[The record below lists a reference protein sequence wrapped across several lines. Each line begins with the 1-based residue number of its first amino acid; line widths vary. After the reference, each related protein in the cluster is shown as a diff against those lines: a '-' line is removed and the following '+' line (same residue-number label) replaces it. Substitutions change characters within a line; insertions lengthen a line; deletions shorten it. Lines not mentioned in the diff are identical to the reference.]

1 MNEFENNNGF
11 HNENLENNQINEV
24 SSNEAGNSNAYD
36 GGVAVDVT
44 PVEETAVH
52 EQRESHRY
60 SYKEQGTGGRSE
72 RYNNDID
79 HHRDSYNNSYADAEN
94 TYSNS
99 YNNSYAD
106 TENNNSNSY
115 NSSYNE
121 EENRYN
127 NSYSNNYSNNNG
139 NYYSN
144 IPPEPDKRRRQKK
157 NGKGNENRNG
167 MGKKV
172 AKLVASAA
180 VFGLVAGACFVG
192 VSVAKDKLY
201 PSVADKIE
209 TTSGTT
215 SAKSNTS
222 SSGSSSSQNVA
233 TVVNEV
239 MPSVVSITSTI
250 QSSSYYGFGT
260 QESEGAGSGFIIAK
274 TKDALMIAT
283 NNHVVSDAT
292 SLTVGFVDDT
302 TAKAT
307 VVGTDSS
314 ADLAVISVKLTD
326 IKDST
331 ASKIK
336 VATLGS
342 SDDLKVGEEVVAIG
356 NALGYGQSVTT
367 GVVSAKNREVSLTDG
382 TMNLLQTDAAINPG
396 NSGGVLINMDG
407 QVVGI
412 NNAKLEDTSVE
423 GMGYAIP
430 ITTAKTI
437 LTDLMNASSVSTKDA
452 AFLGVVGRD
461 INESYS
467 SALGIPSGIYVSQ
480 VVSGSPAEKAG
491 ISAGDVITK
500 FEGNNVSTMSGLKEK
515 LAIKKAN
522 TKVKITFKRSDQSG
536 TYKEK
541 TVTVT
546 LGKKSDFKDVT
557 TDSSNDNSNSDSDSN
572 NNSNNGNSNG
582 NSSNGNSNGNSGNS
596 NGNSGNYGYGY
607 GYGNGNSGNSSD
619 GYTNPYE
626 YFFGNN
632 Y

>member
-1 MNEFENNNGF
+1 MNEFENGF
-11 HNENLENNQINEV
+11 HNENLENNRINNQE
-24 SSNEAGNSNAYD
+24 NNSQQ
-36 GGVAVDVT
+36 VAIDVT
-44 PVEETAVH
+44 PIEESVTQ
-52 EQRESHRY
+52 ENTESHRY
-60 SYKEQGTGGRSE
+60 SYREQGTGG
-72 RYNNDID
+72 
-79 HHRDSYNNSYADAEN
+79 
-94 TYSNS
+94 
-99 YNNSYAD
+99 
-106 TENNNSNSY
+106 
-115 NSSYNE
+115 SSYQYDNG
-121 EENRYN
+121 NNCNDTYN
-127 NSYSNNYSNNNG
+127 NSYSSHGWRDESTYNNE
-139 NYYSN
+139 NYYGN
-144 IPPEPDKRRRQKK
+144 IPPEPDKRRRQRK
-157 NGKGNENRNG
+157 NGSKNNKNG
-167 MGKKV
+167 MGKKA

-201 PSVADKIE
+201 PSTADRIE

-215 SAKSNTS
+215 SAKSATS
-222 SSGSSSSQNVA
+222 SSGSSSSSSNVA
-233 TVVNEV
+233 SVVNEV

-250 QSSSYYGFGT
+250 QSSNYYGFGT
-260 QESEGAGSGFIIAK
+260 QESEGAGSGFIVAK
-274 TKDALMIAT
+274 TKDNLMIAT

-314 ADLAVISVKLTD
+314 ADLAVISVKIKD

-437 LTDLMNASSVSTKDA
+437 LTDLMNANSVSTKDA

-515 LAIKKAN
+515 LALKKAN
-522 TKVKITFKRSDQSG
+522 TKVKITFKRANQSG
-536 TYKEK
+536 TYEEK

-546 LGKKSDFKDVT
+546 LGKKSDFSDVT
-557 TDSSNDNSNSDSDSN
+557 TDNSSDSSNDSN
-572 NNSNNGNSNG
+572 NNSNNGNN
-582 NSSNGNSNGNSGNS
+582 NGNSNGNSGNS
-596 NGNSGNYGYGY
+596 NGNSGDY
-607 GYGNGNSGNSSD
+607 GYGNGNFGND
-619 GYTNPYE
+619 NGNGYINPYE

>member
-1 MNEFENNNGF
+1 MNEFENGF
-11 HNENLENNQINEV
+11 HNENLENNRINNQE
-24 SSNEAGNSNAYD
+24 NNSQQ
-36 GGVAVDVT
+36 VAIDVT
-44 PVEETAVH
+44 PIEESVTQ
-52 EQRESHRY
+52 ENTESHRY
-60 SYKEQGTGGRSE
+60 SYREQGTGG
-72 RYNNDID
+72 
-79 HHRDSYNNSYADAEN
+79 
-94 TYSNS
+94 
-99 YNNSYAD
+99 
-106 TENNNSNSY
+106 
-115 NSSYNE
+115 SSYQYDNG
-121 EENRYN
+121 NNCNDTYN
-127 NSYSNNYSNNNG
+127 NSYSSHGWRDESTYNNE
-139 NYYSN
+139 NYYGN
-144 IPPEPDKRRRQKK
+144 IPPEPDKRRRQRK
-157 NGKGNENRNG
+157 NGSKNNKNG
-167 MGKKV
+167 MGKKA

-201 PSVADKIE
+201 PSTADRIE

-215 SAKSNTS
+215 SAKSETSS
-222 SSGSSSSQNVA
+222 SSGSSSSSSNVA
-233 TVVNEV
+233 SVVNEV

-250 QSSSYYGFGT
+250 QSSNYYGFGT
-260 QESEGAGSGFIIAK
+260 QESEGAGSGFIVAK
-274 TKDALMIAT
+274 TKDNLMIAT

-292 SLTVGFVDDT
+292 SLTVGFADDT

-314 ADLAVISVKLTD
+314 ADLAVISVKIKN

-515 LAIKKAN
+515 LALKKAN
-522 TKVKITFKRSDQSG
+522 TKVKITFKRANQSG
-536 TYKEK
+536 TYEEK

-546 LGKKSDFKDVT
+546 LGKKSDFSDVT
-557 TDSSNDNSNSDSDSN
+557 TDNSSDSSNDSD
-572 NNSNNGNSNG
+572 NNSNNGNN
-582 NSSNGNSNGNSGNS
+582 NGNSNGNSGNS
-596 NGNSGNYGYGY
+596 NGNSGDY
-607 GYGNGNSGNSSD
+607 GYGNGNSGND
-619 GYTNPYE
+619 NGNGYINPYE

>member
-1 MNEFENNNGF
+1 MNEFENGF
-11 HNENLENNQINEV
+11 HNENLENNRINNQE
-24 SSNEAGNSNAYD
+24 NNSQQ
-36 GGVAVDVT
+36 VAIDVT
-44 PVEETAVH
+44 PIEESVTQ
-52 EQRESHRY
+52 ENTESHRY
-60 SYKEQGTGGRSE
+60 SYREQGTGGS
-72 RYNNDID
+72 
-79 HHRDSYNNSYADAEN
+79 SYQYDNG
-94 TYSNS
+94 
-99 YNNSYAD
+99 
-106 TENNNSNSY
+106 NNSNDT
-115 NSSYNE
+115 
-121 EENRYN
+121 YN
-127 NSYSNNYSNNNG
+127 NSYSSHGWRDESTYNNE
-139 NYYSN
+139 NYYGN
-144 IPPEPDKRRRQKK
+144 IPPEPDKRRRQRK
-157 NGKGNENRNG
+157 NGSKNNKNG
-167 MGKKV
+167 MGKKA

-201 PSVADKIE
+201 PSTADRIE

-215 SAKSNTS
+215 SAKSETS
-222 SSGSSSSQNVA
+222 SSGSSSSSSNVA
-233 TVVNEV
+233 SVVNEV

-250 QSSSYYGFGT
+250 QSSNYYGFGT
-260 QESEGAGSGFIIAK
+260 HESEGAGSGFIVAK
-274 TKDALMIAT
+274 TKDNLMIAT

-314 ADLAVISVKLTD
+314 ADLAVISVKIKD

-437 LTDLMNASSVSTKDA
+437 LTDLMNANSVSTKDA

-515 LAIKKAN
+515 LALKKAN
-522 TKVKITFKRSDQSG
+522 TKVKITFKRANQSG
-536 TYKEK
+536 TYEEK

-546 LGKKSDFKDVT
+546 LGKKSDFSDVT
-557 TDSSNDNSNSDSDSN
+557 TDNSSDSSNDSN
-572 NNSNNGNSNG
+572 NNSNNGNN
-582 NSSNGNSNGNSGNS
+582 NGNSNGNSGNS
-596 NGNSGNYGYGY
+596 NGNSGDY
-607 GYGNGNSGNSSD
+607 GYGNGNFGND
-619 GYTNPYE
+619 NGNGYINPYE

>member
-1 MNEFENNNGF
+1 MNEFENGF
-11 HNENLENNQINEV
+11 HNENLENNRINNQE
-24 SSNEAGNSNAYD
+24 NNSQQ
-36 GGVAVDVT
+36 VAIDVT
-44 PVEETAVH
+44 PIEESVTH
-52 EQRESHRY
+52 ENTESHRY
-60 SYKEQGTGGRSE
+60 SYREQGTGGS
-72 RYNNDID
+72 
-79 HHRDSYNNSYADAEN
+79 SYQYDNG
-94 TYSNS
+94 
-99 YNNSYAD
+99 
-106 TENNNSNSY
+106 NNSNDT
-115 NSSYNE
+115 
-121 EENRYN
+121 YN
-127 NSYSNNYSNNNG
+127 NSYSSHGWRDESTYNNE
-139 NYYSN
+139 NYYGN
-144 IPPEPDKRRRQKK
+144 IPPEPDKRRRQRK
-157 NGKGNENRNG
+157 NGSKNNKNG
-167 MGKKV
+167 MGKKA

-201 PSVADKIE
+201 PSTADRIE

-215 SAKSNTS
+215 SAKSETS
-222 SSGSSSSQNVA
+222 SSGSSSSSSNVA
-233 TVVNEV
+233 SVVNEV

-250 QSSSYYGFGT
+250 QSSNYYGFGT
-260 QESEGAGSGFIIAK
+260 QESEGAGSGFIVAK
-274 TKDALMIAT
+274 TKDNLMIAT

-314 ADLAVISVKLTD
+314 ADLAVISVKIKD

-437 LTDLMNASSVSTKDA
+437 LTDLMNANSVSTKDA

-515 LAIKKAN
+515 LALKKAN
-522 TKVKITFKRSDQSG
+522 TKVKITFKRANQSG
-536 TYKEK
+536 TYEEK

-546 LGKKSDFKDVT
+546 LGKKSDFSDVT
-557 TDSSNDNSNSDSDSN
+557 TDNSSDSSNDSN
-572 NNSNNGNSNG
+572 NNSNNGNN
-582 NSSNGNSNGNSGNS
+582 NGNSNGNSGNS
-596 NGNSGNYGYGY
+596 NGNSGDY
-607 GYGNGNSGNSSD
+607 GYGNGNFGND
-619 GYTNPYE
+619 NGNGYINPYE

>member
-11 HNENLENNQINEV
+11 HNENVENNPINEV
-24 SSNEAGNSNAYD
+24 NSNEEYSN
-36 GGVAVDVT
+36 GGYNNGELTVDVT
-44 PVEETAVH
+44 PTEETAVH
-52 EQRESHRY
+52 EQAESHRY
-60 SYKEQGTGGRSE
+60 SYKEQGTGGNSG
-72 RYNNDID
+72 RYDYGNDS
-79 HHRDSYNNSYADAEN
+79 HYGNSYSDSYNDNYSN
-94 TYSNS
+94 TY
-99 YNNSYAD
+99 
-106 TENNNSNSY
+106 NNNS
-115 NSSYNE
+115 
-121 EENRYN
+121 
-127 NSYSNNYSNNNG
+127 

-144 IPPEPDKRRRQKK
+144 IPPEPDKRRRKRK
-157 NGKGNENRNG
+157 NDDNNKTESGI
-167 MGKKV
+167 GKKI

-180 VFGLVAGACFVG
+180 VFGLVAGTCFVG
-192 VSVAKDKLY
+192 VSVVKDKFY
-201 PSVADKIE
+201 PSAADKIE

-215 SAKSNTS
+215 SSKKET
-222 SSGSSSSQNVA
+222 SSGSSSNSQNVSS
-233 TVVNEV
+233 VVNEV

-250 QSSSYYGFGT
+250 QSSNYYGFGT

-274 TKDALMIAT
+274 TKDSLMIAT

-314 ADLAVISVKLTD
+314 ADLAVISVKIKD

-396 NSGGVLINMDG
+396 NSGGVLINTDG

-437 LTDLMNASSVSTKDA
+437 LTDLMNAGSVSTKDA

-491 ISAGDVITK
+491 ISAGDVIVK

-522 TKVKITFKRSDQSG
+522 TKVKITFKRANQSG

-546 LGKKSDFKDVT
+546 LGKKSDFKNVT
-557 TDSSNDNSNSDSDSN
+557 TDNSSDSSESDDS
-572 NNSNNGNSNG
+572 SNNGNSNG
-582 NSSNGNSNGNSGNS
+582 NSNNGNNNGNSGNS
-596 NGNSGNYGYGY
+596 NGNSGNGGYGY
-607 GYGNGNSGNSSD
+607 DNGNGGNSSD
-619 GYTNPYE
+619 GYMNPYD

>member
-1 MNEFENNNGF
+1 MNEFENGF
-11 HNENLENNQINEV
+11 HNENLENNRINNQE
-24 SSNEAGNSNAYD
+24 NNSQQ
-36 GGVAVDVT
+36 VAIDVT
-44 PVEETAVH
+44 PIEESVTQ
-52 EQRESHRY
+52 ENTESHRY
-60 SYKEQGTGGRSE
+60 SYREQGTGG
-72 RYNNDID
+72 
-79 HHRDSYNNSYADAEN
+79 
-94 TYSNS
+94 
-99 YNNSYAD
+99 
-106 TENNNSNSY
+106 
-115 NSSYNE
+115 SSYQYDNG
-121 EENRYN
+121 NNCNDTYN
-127 NSYSNNYSNNNG
+127 NSYSSHGWRDESTYNNE
-139 NYYSN
+139 NYYGN
-144 IPPEPDKRRRQKK
+144 IPPEPDKRRRQRK
-157 NGKGNENRNG
+157 NGSKNNKNG
-167 MGKKV
+167 MGKKA

-201 PSVADKIE
+201 PSTADRIE

-215 SAKSNTS
+215 SAKSETS
-222 SSGSSSSQNVA
+222 SSGSSSSSSNVA
-233 TVVNEV
+233 SVVNEV

-250 QSSSYYGFGT
+250 QSSNYYGFGT
-260 QESEGAGSGFIIAK
+260 QESEGAGSGFIVAK
-274 TKDALMIAT
+274 TKDNLMIAT

-314 ADLAVISVKLTD
+314 ADLAVISVKIKD

-437 LTDLMNASSVSTKDA
+437 LTDLMNANSVSTKDA

-515 LAIKKAN
+515 LVLKKAN
-522 TKVKITFKRSDQSG
+522 TKVKITFKRANQSG
-536 TYKEK
+536 TYEEK

-546 LGKKSDFKDVT
+546 LGKKSDFSDVT
-557 TDSSNDNSNSDSDSN
+557 TDNSSDSSNDSN
-572 NNSNNGNSNG
+572 NNSN
-582 NSSNGNSNGNSGNS
+582 NGNSGNS
-596 NGNSGNYGYGY
+596 NGNSGDY
-607 GYGNGNSGNSSD
+607 GYGNGNFGND
-619 GYTNPYE
+619 NGNGYINPYE

>member
-1 MNEFENNNGF
+1 MNEFENGF
-11 HNENLENNQINEV
+11 HNENLENNRINNQE
-24 SSNEAGNSNAYD
+24 NNSQQ
-36 GGVAVDVT
+36 VAIDVT
-44 PVEETAVH
+44 PIEESVTQ
-52 EQRESHRY
+52 ENTESHRY
-60 SYKEQGTGGRSE
+60 SYREQGTGG
-72 RYNNDID
+72 
-79 HHRDSYNNSYADAEN
+79 
-94 TYSNS
+94 
-99 YNNSYAD
+99 
-106 TENNNSNSY
+106 
-115 NSSYNE
+115 SSYQYDNG
-121 EENRYN
+121 NNCNDTYN
-127 NSYSNNYSNNNG
+127 NSYSSHGWRDESTYNNE
-139 NYYSN
+139 NYYGN
-144 IPPEPDKRRRQKK
+144 IPPEPDKRRRQRK
-157 NGKGNENRNG
+157 NGSKNNKNG
-167 MGKKV
+167 MGKKA

-201 PSVADKIE
+201 PSTADRIE

-215 SAKSNTS
+215 SAKSETS
-222 SSGSSSSQNVA
+222 SSGSSSSSSNVA
-233 TVVNEV
+233 SVVNEV

-250 QSSSYYGFGT
+250 QSSNYYGFGT
-260 QESEGAGSGFIIAK
+260 QESEGAGSGFIVAK
-274 TKDALMIAT
+274 TKDNLMIAT

-314 ADLAVISVKLTD
+314 ADLAVISVKIKD

-396 NSGGVLINMDG
+396 NSGGVLIIMDG

-515 LAIKKAN
+515 LALKKAN
-522 TKVKITFKRSDQSG
+522 TKVKITFKRANQSG
-536 TYKEK
+536 TYEEK

-546 LGKKSDFKDVT
+546 LGKKSDFSDVT
-557 TDSSNDNSNSDSDSN
+557 TDNSSDSSNDSN
-572 NNSNNGNSNG
+572 NNSNNGNN
-582 NSSNGNSNGNSGNS
+582 NENSNGNSGNS
-596 NGNSGNYGYGY
+596 NGNSGDY
-607 GYGNGNSGNSSD
+607 GYGNGNFGND
-619 GYTNPYE
+619 NGNGYINPYE

>member
-1 MNEFENNNGF
+1 MNEFENGF
-11 HNENLENNQINEV
+11 HNENLENNRINNQE
-24 SSNEAGNSNAYD
+24 NNSQQ
-36 GGVAVDVT
+36 VAIDLTPIEESVT
-44 PVEETAVH
+44 QENT
-52 EQRESHRY
+52 ESHRY
-60 SYKEQGTGGRSE
+60 SYREQGTGG
-72 RYNNDID
+72 
-79 HHRDSYNNSYADAEN
+79 
-94 TYSNS
+94 
-99 YNNSYAD
+99 
-106 TENNNSNSY
+106 
-115 NSSYNE
+115 SSYQYDNG
-121 EENRYN
+121 NNCNDTYN
-127 NSYSNNYSNNNG
+127 NSYSSHGWRDESTYNNE
-139 NYYSN
+139 NYYGN
-144 IPPEPDKRRRQKK
+144 IPPEPDKRRRQRK
-157 NGKGNENRNG
+157 NGSKNNKNG
-167 MGKKV
+167 MGKKA

-201 PSVADKIE
+201 PSTADRIE

-215 SAKSNTS
+215 SAKSETS
-222 SSGSSSSQNVA
+222 SSGSSSSSSNVA
-233 TVVNEV
+233 SVVNEV

-250 QSSSYYGFGT
+250 QSSNYYGFGT
-260 QESEGAGSGFIIAK
+260 QESEGAGSGFIVAK
-274 TKDALMIAT
+274 TKDNLMIAT

-314 ADLAVISVKLTD
+314 ADLAVISVKIKD

-437 LTDLMNASSVSTKDA
+437 LTDLMNANSVSTKDA

-515 LAIKKAN
+515 LALKKAN
-522 TKVKITFKRSDQSG
+522 TKVKITFKRANQSG
-536 TYKEK
+536 TYEEK

-546 LGKKSDFKDVT
+546 LGKKSDFSDVT
-557 TDSSNDNSNSDSDSN
+557 TDNSSDSSNDSN
-572 NNSNNGNSNG
+572 NNSNNGNN
-582 NSSNGNSNGNSGNS
+582 NGNSNGNSGNS
-596 NGNSGNYGYGY
+596 NGNSGDY
-607 GYGNGNSGNSSD
+607 GYGNGNFGND
-619 GYTNPYE
+619 NGNGYINPYE

>member
-11 HNENLENNQINEV
+11 HNENVENNPINEV
-24 SSNEAGNSNAYD
+24 NSNEEYSN
-36 GGVAVDVT
+36 GGYNNGELTVDVT
-44 PVEETAVH
+44 PTEETAVH
-52 EQRESHRY
+52 EQAESHRY
-60 SYKEQGTGGRSE
+60 SYKEQGTGGNSG
-72 RYNNDID
+72 RYDYGNDS
-79 HHRDSYNNSYADAEN
+79 H
-94 TYSNS
+94 YSNS
-99 YNNSYAD
+99 YSDSYND
-106 TENNNSNSY
+106 NYSNTYNNNS
-115 NSSYNE
+115 
-121 EENRYN
+121 
-127 NSYSNNYSNNNG
+127 

-144 IPPEPDKRRRQKK
+144 IPPEPDKRRRKRKNDDNNK
-157 NGKGNENRNG
+157 NGSGI
-167 MGKKV
+167 GKKI

-180 VFGLVAGACFVG
+180 IFGLVAGTCFVG
-192 VSVAKDKLY
+192 VSVVKDKFY
-201 PSVADKIE
+201 PSTADKIE

-215 SAKSNTS
+215 SSKKET
-222 SSGSSSSQNVA
+222 SSGSGSNSQNVA
-233 TVVNEV
+233 SVVNEV

-250 QSSSYYGFGT
+250 QSSNYYGFGT

-274 TKDALMIAT
+274 TKDSLMIAT

-292 SLTVGFVDDT
+292 TLTVGFVDDT

-314 ADLAVISVKLTD
+314 ADLAVISVKIKD

-437 LTDLMNASSVSTKDA
+437 LTDLMNAGSVSTKDA

-491 ISAGDVITK
+491 ISAGDVIVK

-522 TKVKITFKRSDQSG
+522 TKVKITFKRANQSG
-536 TYKEK
+536 TYEEK

-546 LGKKSDFKDVT
+546 LGKKSDFKNVT
-557 TDSSNDNSNSDSDSN
+557 TDNSSDSSESDDS
-572 NNSNNGNSNG
+572 SNNGNSNG
-582 NSSNGNSNGNSGNS
+582 NSNNGNNNGNSGNS
-596 NGNSGNYGYGY
+596 NGNSGNGGYGY
-607 GYGNGNSGNSSD
+607 DNGNGGNSSD
-619 GYTNPYE
+619 GYMNPYD

>member
-1 MNEFENNNGF
+1 MNEFENGF
-11 HNENLENNQINEV
+11 HNENLENNRINNQE
-24 SSNEAGNSNAYD
+24 NNSQQ
-36 GGVAVDVT
+36 VAIDVT
-44 PVEETAVH
+44 PIEESVTQ
-52 EQRESHRY
+52 ENTESHRY
-60 SYKEQGTGGRSE
+60 SYREQGTGG
-72 RYNNDID
+72 
-79 HHRDSYNNSYADAEN
+79 
-94 TYSNS
+94 
-99 YNNSYAD
+99 
-106 TENNNSNSY
+106 
-115 NSSYNE
+115 SSYQYDNG
-121 EENRYN
+121 NNCNDTYN
-127 NSYSNNYSNNNG
+127 NSYSSHGWRDESTYNNE
-139 NYYSN
+139 NYYGN
-144 IPPEPDKRRRQKK
+144 IPPEPDKRRRQRK
-157 NGKGNENRNG
+157 NGSKNNKNG
-167 MGKKV
+167 MGKKA

-201 PSVADKIE
+201 PSTADRIE

-215 SAKSNTS
+215 SAKSETS
-222 SSGSSSSQNVA
+222 SSGSSSSSSNVA
-233 TVVNEV
+233 SVVNEV

-250 QSSSYYGFGT
+250 QSSNYYGFGT
-260 QESEGAGSGFIIAK
+260 QESEGAGSGFIVAK
-274 TKDALMIAT
+274 TKDNLMIAT

-292 SLTVGFVDDT
+292 SLTVGFADDT

-314 ADLAVISVKLTD
+314 ADLAVISVKIKD

-515 LAIKKAN
+515 LALKKAN
-522 TKVKITFKRSDQSG
+522 TKVKITFKRANQSG
-536 TYKEK
+536 TYEEK

-546 LGKKSDFKDVT
+546 LGKKSDFSDVT
-557 TDSSNDNSNSDSDSN
+557 TDNSSDSSNDSN
-572 NNSNNGNSNG
+572 NNSNNGNN
-582 NSSNGNSNGNSGNS
+582 NGNSNGNSGNS
-596 NGNSGNYGYGY
+596 NGNSGDY
-607 GYGNGNSGNSSD
+607 GYGNGNFGNDNSN
-619 GYTNPYE
+619 GYINPYE

>member
-1 MNEFENNNGF
+1 MNEFENGF
-11 HNENLENNQINEV
+11 HNENLENNRINNQE
-24 SSNEAGNSNAYD
+24 NNSQQ
-36 GGVAVDVT
+36 VAIDVT
-44 PVEETAVH
+44 PIEESVTQ
-52 EQRESHRY
+52 ENTESHRY
-60 SYKEQGTGGRSE
+60 SYREQGTGG
-72 RYNNDID
+72 
-79 HHRDSYNNSYADAEN
+79 
-94 TYSNS
+94 
-99 YNNSYAD
+99 
-106 TENNNSNSY
+106 
-115 NSSYNE
+115 SSYQYDNG
-121 EENRYN
+121 NNCNDTYN
-127 NSYSNNYSNNNG
+127 NSYSSHGWRDESTYNNE
-139 NYYSN
+139 NYYGN
-144 IPPEPDKRRRQKK
+144 IPPEPDKRRRQRK
-157 NGKGNENRNG
+157 NGSKNNKNG
-167 MGKKV
+167 MGKKA

-201 PSVADKIE
+201 PSTADRIE

-215 SAKSNTS
+215 SAKSETS
-222 SSGSSSSQNVA
+222 SSGSSSSSSNVA
-233 TVVNEV
+233 SVVNEV

-250 QSSSYYGFGT
+250 QSSNYYGFGT
-260 QESEGAGSGFIIAK
+260 QESEGAGSGFIVAK
-274 TKDALMIAT
+274 TKDNLMIAT

-314 ADLAVISVKLTD
+314 ADLAVISVKIKD

-437 LTDLMNASSVSTKDA
+437 LTDLMNANSVSTKDA

-515 LAIKKAN
+515 LALKKAN
-522 TKVKITFKRSDQSG
+522 IKVKITFKRANQSG
-536 TYKEK
+536 TYEEK

-546 LGKKSDFKDVT
+546 LGKKSDFSDVT
-557 TDSSNDNSNSDSDSN
+557 TDNSSDSSNDSN
-572 NNSNNGNSNG
+572 NNSNNGNN
-582 NSSNGNSNGNSGNS
+582 NGNSNGNSGNS
-596 NGNSGNYGYGY
+596 NGNSGDY
-607 GYGNGNSGNSSD
+607 GYGNGNFGND
-619 GYTNPYE
+619 NGNGYINPYE

>member
-1 MNEFENNNGF
+1 MNEFENGF
-11 HNENLENNQINEV
+11 HNENLENNRINNQE
-24 SSNEAGNSNAYD
+24 NNSQQ
-36 GGVAVDVT
+36 VAIDVT
-44 PVEETAVH
+44 PIEESVTQ
-52 EQRESHRY
+52 ENTESHRY
-60 SYKEQGTGGRSE
+60 SYREQGTGG
-72 RYNNDID
+72 
-79 HHRDSYNNSYADAEN
+79 
-94 TYSNS
+94 
-99 YNNSYAD
+99 
-106 TENNNSNSY
+106 
-115 NSSYNE
+115 SSYQYDNG
-121 EENRYN
+121 NNCNDTYN
-127 NSYSNNYSNNNG
+127 NSYSSQGWRDESTYNNE
-139 NYYSN
+139 NYYGN
-144 IPPEPDKRRRQKK
+144 IPPEPDKRRRQRK
-157 NGKGNENRNG
+157 NGSKNNKNG
-167 MGKKV
+167 MGKKA

-201 PSVADKIE
+201 PSTADRIE

-215 SAKSNTS
+215 SAKSETS
-222 SSGSSSSQNVA
+222 SSGSSSSSSNVA
-233 TVVNEV
+233 SVVNEV

-250 QSSSYYGFGT
+250 QSSNYYGFGT
-260 QESEGAGSGFIIAK
+260 QESEGAGSGFIVAK
-274 TKDALMIAT
+274 TKDNLMIAT

-292 SLTVGFVDDT
+292 SLTVGFADDT

-314 ADLAVISVKLTD
+314 ADLAVISVKLSD

-515 LAIKKAN
+515 LALKKAN
-522 TKVKITFKRSDQSG
+522 TKVKITFKRANQSG
-536 TYKEK
+536 TYEEK

-546 LGKKSDFKDVT
+546 LGKKSDFSDVT
-557 TDSSNDNSNSDSDSN
+557 TDNSSDSSNDSN
-572 NNSNNGNSNG
+572 NNSNNGNN
-582 NSSNGNSNGNSGNS
+582 NGNSNGNSGNS
-596 NGNSGNYGYGY
+596 NGNSGDY
-607 GYGNGNSGNSSD
+607 GYGNGNSGND
-619 GYTNPYE
+619 NGNGYINPYE

>member
-1 MNEFENNNGF
+1 MNEFENGF
-11 HNENLENNQINEV
+11 HNENLENNRINNQE
-24 SSNEAGNSNAYD
+24 NNSQQ
-36 GGVAVDVT
+36 VAIDVT
-44 PVEETAVH
+44 PIEESVTQ
-52 EQRESHRY
+52 ENTESHRY
-60 SYKEQGTGGRSE
+60 SYREQGTGG
-72 RYNNDID
+72 
-79 HHRDSYNNSYADAEN
+79 
-94 TYSNS
+94 
-99 YNNSYAD
+99 
-106 TENNNSNSY
+106 
-115 NSSYNE
+115 SSYQYDNG
-121 EENRYN
+121 NNCNDTYN
-127 NSYSNNYSNNNG
+127 NSYSSHGWRDESTYNNE
-139 NYYSN
+139 NYYGN
-144 IPPEPDKRRRQKK
+144 IPPEPDKRRRQRK
-157 NGKGNENRNG
+157 NGSKNNKNG
-167 MGKKV
+167 MGKKA

-201 PSVADKIE
+201 PSTADRIE

-215 SAKSNTS
+215 SAKSETS
-222 SSGSSSSQNVA
+222 SSGSSSSSSNVA
-233 TVVNEV
+233 SVVNEV

-250 QSSSYYGFGT
+250 QSSNYYGFGT
-260 QESEGAGSGFIIAK
+260 QESEGAGSGFIVAK
-274 TKDALMIAT
+274 TKDNLMIAT

-292 SLTVGFVDDT
+292 SLTVGFADDT

-314 ADLAVISVKLTD
+314 ADLAVISVKIKD

-515 LAIKKAN
+515 LALKKAN
-522 TKVKITFKRSDQSG
+522 TKVKITFKRANQSG
-536 TYKEK
+536 TYEEK

-546 LGKKSDFKDVT
+546 LGKKSDFSDVT
-557 TDSSNDNSNSDSDSN
+557 TDNSSDSSNDSN
-572 NNSNNGNSNG
+572 NNSNNGNN
-582 NSSNGNSNGNSGNS
+582 NGNSNDNSGNS
-596 NGNSGNYGYGY
+596 NGNSGDY
-607 GYGNGNSGNSSD
+607 GYGNGNFGND
-619 GYTNPYE
+619 NGNGYINPYE

>member
-1 MNEFENNNGF
+1 MNEFENGF
-11 HNENLENNQINEV
+11 HNENLENNRINNQE
-24 SSNEAGNSNAYD
+24 NNSQQ
-36 GGVAVDVT
+36 VAIDVT
-44 PVEETAVH
+44 PIEESVTQ
-52 EQRESHRY
+52 ENTESHRY
-60 SYKEQGTGGRSE
+60 SYREQGTGGS
-72 RYNNDID
+72 
-79 HHRDSYNNSYADAEN
+79 SYQYDNG
-94 TYSNS
+94 
-99 YNNSYAD
+99 
-106 TENNNSNSY
+106 NNSNDT
-115 NSSYNE
+115 
-121 EENRYN
+121 YN
-127 NSYSNNYSNNNG
+127 NSYSSHGWRDESTYNNE
-139 NYYSN
+139 NYYGN
-144 IPPEPDKRRRQKK
+144 IPPEPDKRRRQRK
-157 NGKGNENRNG
+157 NGSKNNKNG
-167 MGKKV
+167 MGKKA

-201 PSVADKIE
+201 PSTADRIE

-215 SAKSNTS
+215 SAKSETS
-222 SSGSSSSQNVA
+222 SSGSSSSSSNVA
-233 TVVNEV
+233 SVVNEV

-250 QSSSYYGFGT
+250 QSSNYYGFGT
-260 QESEGAGSGFIIAK
+260 QESEGAGSGFIVAK
-274 TKDALMIAT
+274 TKDNLMIAT

-314 ADLAVISVKLTD
+314 ADLAVISVKIKD

-437 LTDLMNASSVSTKDA
+437 LTDLMNASSVSTRDA

-515 LAIKKAN
+515 LALKKAN
-522 TKVKITFKRSDQSG
+522 TKVKITFKRANQSG
-536 TYKEK
+536 TYEEK

-546 LGKKSDFKDVT
+546 LGKKSDFSDVT
-557 TDSSNDNSNSDSDSN
+557 TDNSSDSSNDSN
-572 NNSNNGNSNG
+572 NNSNNGNN
-582 NSSNGNSNGNSGNS
+582 NGNSNGNSGNS
-596 NGNSGNYGYGY
+596 NGNSGDY
-607 GYGNGNSGNSSD
+607 GYGNGNFGND
-619 GYTNPYE
+619 NGNGYINPYE

>member
-1 MNEFENNNGF
+1 MNEFENGF
-11 HNENLENNQINEV
+11 HNENLENNRINNQE
-24 SSNEAGNSNAYD
+24 NNSQQ
-36 GGVAVDVT
+36 VAIDVT
-44 PVEETAVH
+44 PIEESVTQ
-52 EQRESHRY
+52 ENTESHRY
-60 SYKEQGTGGRSE
+60 SYREQGTGG
-72 RYNNDID
+72 
-79 HHRDSYNNSYADAEN
+79 
-94 TYSNS
+94 
-99 YNNSYAD
+99 
-106 TENNNSNSY
+106 
-115 NSSYNE
+115 SSYQYDNG
-121 EENRYN
+121 NNCNDTYN
-127 NSYSNNYSNNNG
+127 NSYSSHGWRDESTYNNE
-139 NYYSN
+139 NYYGN
-144 IPPEPDKRRRQKK
+144 IPPEPDKRRRQRK
-157 NGKGNENRNG
+157 NGSKNNKNG
-167 MGKKV
+167 MGKKA

-201 PSVADKIE
+201 PSTADRIE

-215 SAKSNTS
+215 SAKSETS
-222 SSGSSSSQNVA
+222 SSGSSSSSSNVA
-233 TVVNEV
+233 SVVNEV

-250 QSSSYYGFGT
+250 QSSNYYGFGT
-260 QESEGAGSGFIIAK
+260 QESEGAGSGFIVAK
-274 TKDALMIAT
+274 TKDNLMIAT

-292 SLTVGFVDDT
+292 SLTVGFADDT

-314 ADLAVISVKLTD
+314 ADLAVISVKIKD

-437 LTDLMNASSVSTKDA
+437 LTDLMNASSVSKKDA

-515 LAIKKAN
+515 LALKKAN
-522 TKVKITFKRSDQSG
+522 TKVKITFKRANQSG
-536 TYKEK
+536 TYEEK

-546 LGKKSDFKDVT
+546 LGKKSDFSDVT
-557 TDSSNDNSNSDSDSN
+557 TDNSSDSSNDSN
-572 NNSNNGNSNG
+572 NNSNNGNN
-582 NSSNGNSNGNSGNS
+582 NGNSNGNSGNS
-596 NGNSGNYGYGY
+596 NGNSGDY
-607 GYGNGNSGNSSD
+607 GYGNGNFGND
-619 GYTNPYE
+619 NGNGYINPYE

>member
-11 HNENLENNQINEV
+11 HNENVENNPINEV
-24 SSNEAGNSNAYD
+24 NSNEEYSN
-36 GGVAVDVT
+36 GGYNNGELTVDVT
-44 PVEETAVH
+44 PTEETAVH
-52 EQRESHRY
+52 EQAESHRY
-60 SYKEQGTGGRSE
+60 SYKEQGTGGNSG
-72 RYNNDID
+72 RYDYGNDS
-79 HHRDSYNNSYADAEN
+79 H
-94 TYSNS
+94 YSNS
-99 YNNSYAD
+99 YSDSYND
-106 TENNNSNSY
+106 NYSNTYNNNS
-115 NSSYNE
+115 
-121 EENRYN
+121 
-127 NSYSNNYSNNNG
+127 

-144 IPPEPDKRRRQKK
+144 IPPEPDKRRRKRKNDDNNK
-157 NGKGNENRNG
+157 NGSGI
-167 MGKKV
+167 GKKI

-180 VFGLVAGACFVG
+180 IFGLVAGTCFVG
-192 VSVAKDKLY
+192 VSVVKDKFY
-201 PSVADKIE
+201 PSTADKIE

-215 SAKSNTS
+215 SSKKET
-222 SSGSSSSQNVA
+222 SSGSGSNSQNVA
-233 TVVNEV
+233 SVVNEV

-250 QSSSYYGFGT
+250 QSSNYYGFGT

-274 TKDALMIAT
+274 TKDSLMIAT

-292 SLTVGFVDDT
+292 TLTVGFVDDT

-314 ADLAVISVKLTD
+314 ADLAVISVKIKD

-437 LTDLMNASSVSTKDA
+437 LTDLMNAGSVSTKDA

-491 ISAGDVITK
+491 ISAGDVIVK

-522 TKVKITFKRSDQSG
+522 TKVKITFKRANQSG
-536 TYKEK
+536 TYEEK

-546 LGKKSDFKDVT
+546 LGKKSDFKNVT
-557 TDSSNDNSNSDSDSN
+557 TDNSSDSSESDDS
-572 NNSNNGNSNG
+572 SNNGNSNG
-582 NSSNGNSNGNSGNS
+582 NSNNGNNNGNSGNS
-596 NGNSGNYGYGY
+596 NGNSGNGGYGY
-607 GYGNGNSGNSSD
+607 DNGNGRNSSD
-619 GYTNPYE
+619 GYMNPYD

>member
-1 MNEFENNNGF
+1 MNEFENGF
-11 HNENLENNQINEV
+11 HNENLENNRINNQE
-24 SSNEAGNSNAYD
+24 NNSQQ
-36 GGVAVDVT
+36 VAIDVT
-44 PVEETAVH
+44 PIEESVTQ
-52 EQRESHRY
+52 ENTESHRY
-60 SYKEQGTGGRSE
+60 SYREQGTGG
-72 RYNNDID
+72 
-79 HHRDSYNNSYADAEN
+79 
-94 TYSNS
+94 
-99 YNNSYAD
+99 
-106 TENNNSNSY
+106 
-115 NSSYNE
+115 SSYQYDNG
-121 EENRYN
+121 NNCNDTYN
-127 NSYSNNYSNNNG
+127 NSYSSHGWRDESTYNNE
-139 NYYSN
+139 NYYGN
-144 IPPEPDKRRRQKK
+144 IPPEPDKRRRQRK
-157 NGKGNENRNG
+157 NGSKNNKNG
-167 MGKKV
+167 MGKKA

-201 PSVADKIE
+201 PSTADRIE

-215 SAKSNTS
+215 SAKSETS
-222 SSGSSSSQNVA
+222 SSGSSSSSSNVA
-233 TVVNEV
+233 SVVNEV

-250 QSSSYYGFGT
+250 QSSNYYGFGT
-260 QESEGAGSGFIIAK
+260 QESEGAGSGFIVAK
-274 TKDALMIAT
+274 TKDNLMIAT

-314 ADLAVISVKLTD
+314 ADLAVISVKIKD

-396 NSGGVLINMDG
+396 NSGGVLIDMDG
-407 QVVGI
+407 QGVGI

-437 LTDLMNASSVSTKDA
+437 LTDLMNANSVSTKDA

-515 LAIKKAN
+515 LALKKAN
-522 TKVKITFKRSDQSG
+522 TKVKITFKRANQSG
-536 TYKEK
+536 TYEEK

-546 LGKKSDFKDVT
+546 LGKKSDFSDVT
-557 TDSSNDNSNSDSDSN
+557 TDNSSDSSNDSN
-572 NNSNNGNSNG
+572 NNSNNGNN
-582 NSSNGNSNGNSGNS
+582 NGNSNGNSGNS
-596 NGNSGNYGYGY
+596 NGNSGDY
-607 GYGNGNSGNSSD
+607 GYGNGNFGND
-619 GYTNPYE
+619 NGNGYINPYE

>member
-1 MNEFENNNGF
+1 MNEFENGF
-11 HNENLENNQINEV
+11 HNENLENNRINNQE
-24 SSNEAGNSNAYD
+24 NNSQQ
-36 GGVAVDVT
+36 VAIDVT
-44 PVEETAVH
+44 PIEESVTQ
-52 EQRESHRY
+52 ENTESHRY
-60 SYKEQGTGGRSE
+60 SYREQGTGGS
-72 RYNNDID
+72 
-79 HHRDSYNNSYADAEN
+79 SYQYDNG
-94 TYSNS
+94 
-99 YNNSYAD
+99 
-106 TENNNSNSY
+106 NNSNDT
-115 NSSYNE
+115 
-121 EENRYN
+121 YN
-127 NSYSNNYSNNNG
+127 NSYSSHGWRDESTYNNE
-139 NYYSN
+139 NYYGN
-144 IPPEPDKRRRQKK
+144 IPPEPDKRRRQRK
-157 NGKGNENRNG
+157 NGSKNNKNG
-167 MGKKV
+167 RGKKA

-201 PSVADKIE
+201 PSTADRIE

-215 SAKSNTS
+215 SAKSETS
-222 SSGSSSSQNVA
+222 SSGSSSSNSNVA
-233 TVVNEV
+233 SVVNEV

-250 QSSSYYGFGT
+250 QSSNYYGFGT
-260 QESEGAGSGFIIAK
+260 QESEGAGSGFIVAK
-274 TKDALMIAT
+274 TKDSLMIAT

-314 ADLAVISVKLTD
+314 ADLAVISVKIKD

-515 LAIKKAN
+515 LALKKAN
-522 TKVKITFKRSDQSG
+522 TKVKITFKRANQSG
-536 TYKEK
+536 TYEEK

-546 LGKKSDFKDVT
+546 LGKKSDFSDVT
-557 TDSSNDNSNSDSDSN
+557 TDNSSDSSNDSN
-572 NNSNNGNSNG
+572 NNSNNGNN
-582 NSSNGNSNGNSGNS
+582 NGNSNGNSGNS
-596 NGNSGNYGYGY
+596 NGNSGDY
-607 GYGNGNSGNSSD
+607 GYGNGNFGND
-619 GYTNPYE
+619 NGNGYINPYE

>member
-1 MNEFENNNGF
+1 MSEFENNGF
-11 HNENLENNQINEV
+11 HNENLENSQINNNV
-24 SSNEAGNSNAYD
+24 AGNRENYEQSDIAI
-36 GGVAVDVT
+36 DVT
-44 PVEETAVH
+44 PIEETTSR
-52 EQRESHRY
+52 EQSESHRY
-60 SYKEQGTGGRSE
+60 SYKEQGLGGR
-72 RYNNDID
+72 YDQ
-79 HHRDSYNNSYADAEN
+79 
-94 TYSNS
+94 
-99 YNNSYAD
+99 AD
-106 TENNNSNSY
+106 TGY
-115 NSSYNE
+115 NHTYG
-121 EENRYN
+121 
-127 NSYSNNYSNNNG
+127 SNNYGDN

-144 IPPEPDKRRRQKK
+144 IPPEPDKRRRQRK
-157 NGKGNENRNG
+157 NGNNKNGNG
-167 MGKKV
+167 IGKKI

-192 VSVAKDKLY
+192 VSVVKDKFY
-201 PSVADKIE
+201 PSTADKIE

-215 SAKSNTS
+215 SSKKET
-222 SSGSSSSQNVA
+222 SSGSSSNSQNVA
-233 TVVNEV
+233 SVVNEV

-250 QSSSYYGFGT
+250 QSSNYYGFGT

-274 TKDALMIAT
+274 TKDSLMIAT

-314 ADLAVISVKLTD
+314 ADLAVISVKIKD

-437 LTDLMNASSVSTKDA
+437 LTDLMNAGSVSTKDA

-480 VVSGSPAEKAG
+480 VVSGSPAQKAG
-491 ISAGDVITK
+491 ISAGDVIVK

-522 TKVKITFKRSDQSG
+522 TKVKITFKRANQSG
-536 TYKEK
+536 TYEEK

-546 LGKKSDFKDVT
+546 LGKKSDFKNVT
-557 TDSSNDNSNSDSDSN
+557 TDSSSDSSESDNSSDN
-572 NNSNNGNSNG
+572 GNFNGNSNG
-582 NSSNGNSNGNSGNS
+582 NSNNGNSNGNSGNS
-596 NGNSGNYGYGY
+596 NGNSGNGGYGY
-607 GYGNGNSGNSSD
+607 DNGNSGNSSD
-619 GYTNPYE
+619 GYMNPYD

>member
-1 MNEFENNNGF
+1 MNEFENGF
-11 HNENLENNQINEV
+11 HNENLENNRINNQE
-24 SSNEAGNSNAYD
+24 NNSQQ
-36 GGVAVDVT
+36 VAIDVT
-44 PVEETAVH
+44 PIEESVTQ
-52 EQRESHRY
+52 ENTESHRY
-60 SYKEQGTGGRSE
+60 SYREQGTGG
-72 RYNNDID
+72 
-79 HHRDSYNNSYADAEN
+79 
-94 TYSNS
+94 
-99 YNNSYAD
+99 
-106 TENNNSNSY
+106 
-115 NSSYNE
+115 SSYQYDNG
-121 EENRYN
+121 NNCNDTYN
-127 NSYSNNYSNNNG
+127 NSYSSHGWRDESTYNNE
-139 NYYSN
+139 NYYGN
-144 IPPEPDKRRRQKK
+144 IPPEPDKRRRQRK
-157 NGKGNENRNG
+157 NGSKNNKNG
-167 MGKKV
+167 MGKKA

-201 PSVADKIE
+201 PSTADRIE

-215 SAKSNTS
+215 SAKSETS
-222 SSGSSSSQNVA
+222 SSGSSSSSSNVA
-233 TVVNEV
+233 SVVNEV

-250 QSSSYYGFGT
+250 QSSNYYGFGT
-260 QESEGAGSGFIIAK
+260 QESEGAGSGFIVAK
-274 TKDALMIAT
+274 TKDNLMIAT

-292 SLTVGFVDDT
+292 SLTVGFADDT

-314 ADLAVISVKLTD
+314 ADLAVISVKIKD

-437 LTDLMNASSVSTKDA
+437 LTDLMNANSVSTKDA

-515 LAIKKAN
+515 LALKKAN
-522 TKVKITFKRSDQSG
+522 TKVKITFKRANQSG
-536 TYKEK
+536 TYEEK

-546 LGKKSDFKDVT
+546 LGKKSDFSDVT
-557 TDSSNDNSNSDSDSN
+557 TDNSSDSSNDSN
-572 NNSNNGNSNG
+572 NNSNNGNN
-582 NSSNGNSNGNSGNS
+582 NGNSNGNSGNS
-596 NGNSGNYGYGY
+596 NGNSGDS
-607 GYGNGNSGNSSD
+607 GYGNGNFGND
-619 GYTNPYE
+619 NGNGYINPYE

>member
-1 MNEFENNNGF
+1 MNEFENGF
-11 HNENLENNQINEV
+11 HNENLENNRINNQE
-24 SSNEAGNSNAYD
+24 NNSQQ
-36 GGVAVDVT
+36 VAIDVT
-44 PVEETAVH
+44 PIEESVTQ
-52 EQRESHRY
+52 ENTESHRY
-60 SYKEQGTGGRSE
+60 SYREQGTGGS
-72 RYNNDID
+72 
-79 HHRDSYNNSYADAEN
+79 SYQYDNG
-94 TYSNS
+94 
-99 YNNSYAD
+99 
-106 TENNNSNSY
+106 NNSNDT
-115 NSSYNE
+115 
-121 EENRYN
+121 YN
-127 NSYSNNYSNNNG
+127 NSYSSQGWRDESTYNNE
-139 NYYSN
+139 NYYGN
-144 IPPEPDKRRRQKK
+144 IPPEPDKRRRQRK
-157 NGKGNENRNG
+157 NGSKNNKNG
-167 MGKKV
+167 MGKKA

-201 PSVADKIE
+201 PSTADRIE

-215 SAKSNTS
+215 SAKSETS
-222 SSGSSSSQNVA
+222 SSGSSSSNSNVA
-233 TVVNEV
+233 SVVNEV

-250 QSSSYYGFGT
+250 QSSNYYGFGT
-260 QESEGAGSGFIIAK
+260 QESEGAGSGFIVAK
-274 TKDALMIAT
+274 TKDNLMIAT

-292 SLTVGFVDDT
+292 SLTVGFADDT

-314 ADLAVISVKLTD
+314 ADLAVISVKLSD

-367 GVVSAKNREVSLTDG
+367 GVVSAKNREISLTDG

-515 LAIKKAN
+515 LALKKAN
-522 TKVKITFKRSDQSG
+522 TKVKITFKRANQRG

-546 LGKKSDFKDVT
+546 LGKKSDFSDVT
-557 TDSSNDNSNSDSDSN
+557 TDNSSDSSNDSN
-572 NNSNNGNSNG
+572 NNSNNGNN
-582 NSSNGNSNGNSGNS
+582 NGNSNGNSGNS
-596 NGNSGNYGYGY
+596 NGNSGDY
-607 GYGNGNSGNSSD
+607 GYGNGNSGND
-619 GYTNPYE
+619 NGNGYINPYE

>member
-11 HNENLENNQINEV
+11 HNENVENNPINEV
-24 SSNEAGNSNAYD
+24 NSNEEYSN
-36 GGVAVDVT
+36 GGYNNGGLTVDVT
-44 PVEETAVH
+44 PTEETAVH
-52 EQRESHRY
+52 EQAESHRY
-60 SYKEQGTGGRSE
+60 SYKEQGTGGNSG
-72 RYNNDID
+72 RYDYGNDS
-79 HHRDSYNNSYADAEN
+79 HYGNSYSDSYNDNYSN
-94 TYSNS
+94 TY
-99 YNNSYAD
+99 
-106 TENNNSNSY
+106 NNNS
-115 NSSYNE
+115 
-121 EENRYN
+121 
-127 NSYSNNYSNNNG
+127 

-144 IPPEPDKRRRQKK
+144 IPPEPDKRRRKRRNDDNNK
-157 NGKGNENRNG
+157 NGSGI
-167 MGKKV
+167 GKKI

-180 VFGLVAGACFVG
+180 IFGLVAGTCFVG
-192 VSVAKDKLY
+192 VSVVKDKFY
-201 PSVADKIE
+201 PSTADKIE

-215 SAKSNTS
+215 SSKKET
-222 SSGSSSSQNVA
+222 SSGSSSNSQNVA
-233 TVVNEV
+233 SVVNEV

-250 QSSSYYGFGT
+250 QSSNYYGFGT

-274 TKDALMIAT
+274 TKDSLMIAT

-314 ADLAVISVKLTD
+314 ADLAVISVKIKD

-437 LTDLMNASSVSTKDA
+437 LTDLMNAGSVSTKDA

-491 ISAGDVITK
+491 ISAGDVIVK

-522 TKVKITFKRSDQSG
+522 TKVKITFKRANQSG
-536 TYKEK
+536 TYEEK
-541 TVTVT
+541 TVKVT
-546 LGKKSDFKDVT
+546 LGKKSDFKNVT
-557 TDSSNDNSNSDSDSN
+557 TDNSSDSSESDDS
-572 NNSNNGNSNG
+572 SNNGNSNG
-582 NSSNGNSNGNSGNS
+582 NSNNGNNNGNSGNS
-596 NGNSGNYGYGY
+596 NGNSGNGGYGY
-607 GYGNGNSGNSSD
+607 DNGNSGNSSD
-619 GYTNPYE
+619 GYMNPYD

>member
-11 HNENLENNQINEV
+11 HNENVENNPINEV
-24 SSNEAGNSNAYD
+24 NSNKEYSNGEYNN
-36 GGVAVDVT
+36 GGLTVDVT
-44 PVEETAVH
+44 PTEETAVH
-52 EQRESHRY
+52 EQAESHRY
-60 SYKEQGTGGRSE
+60 SYKEQGTGGNSG
-72 RYNNDID
+72 RYDYGNDS
-79 HHRDSYNNSYADAEN
+79 H
-94 TYSNS
+94 YSNS
-99 YNNSYAD
+99 YSDSYND
-106 TENNNSNSY
+106 NYSNTYNNNS
-115 NSSYNE
+115 
-121 EENRYN
+121 
-127 NSYSNNYSNNNG
+127 

-144 IPPEPDKRRRQKK
+144 IPPEPDKRRRKRKNDDNNK
-157 NGKGNENRNG
+157 NGSGI
-167 MGKKV
+167 GKKI

-180 VFGLVAGACFVG
+180 IFGLVAGACFVG
-192 VSVAKDKLY
+192 VSVVKDKFY
-201 PSVADKIE
+201 PSTADKIE

-215 SAKSNTS
+215 SSKKET
-222 SSGSSSSQNVA
+222 SSGSSSNSQNVA
-233 TVVNEV
+233 SVVNEV

-250 QSSSYYGFGT
+250 QSSNYYGFGT

-274 TKDALMIAT
+274 TKDSLMIAT

-292 SLTVGFVDDT
+292 TLTVGFVDDT

-314 ADLAVISVKLTD
+314 ADLAVISVKIKD

-437 LTDLMNASSVSTKDA
+437 LTDLMNAGSVSTKDA

-491 ISAGDVITK
+491 ISAGDVIVK

-522 TKVKITFKRSDQSG
+522 TKVKITFKRANQSG
-536 TYKEK
+536 TYEEK

-546 LGKKSDFKDVT
+546 LGKKSDFKNVT
-557 TDSSNDNSNSDSDSN
+557 TDNSSDSSESDDS
-572 NNSNNGNSNG
+572 SNNGNSNG
-582 NSSNGNSNGNSGNS
+582 NSNNGNNNGNSGNS
-596 NGNSGNYGYGY
+596 NGNSGNGGYGY
-607 GYGNGNSGNSSD
+607 DNGNGGNSSD
-619 GYTNPYE
+619 GYMNPYD

>member
-1 MNEFENNNGF
+1 MNEFENGF
-11 HNENLENNQINEV
+11 HNENLENNRINNQE
-24 SSNEAGNSNAYD
+24 NNSQQ
-36 GGVAVDVT
+36 VAIDVT
-44 PVEETAVH
+44 PIEESVTQ
-52 EQRESHRY
+52 ENTESHRY
-60 SYKEQGTGGRSE
+60 SYREQGTGSS
-72 RYNNDID
+72 
-79 HHRDSYNNSYADAEN
+79 SYQYDNG
-94 TYSNS
+94 
-99 YNNSYAD
+99 
-106 TENNNSNSY
+106 NNSNDT
-115 NSSYNE
+115 
-121 EENRYN
+121 YN
-127 NSYSNNYSNNNG
+127 NSYSSQGWRDESTYNNE
-139 NYYSN
+139 NYYGN
-144 IPPEPDKRRRQKK
+144 IPPEPDKRRRQRK
-157 NGKGNENRNG
+157 NGSKNNKNG
-167 MGKKV
+167 MGKKA

-201 PSVADKIE
+201 PSTADRIE

-215 SAKSNTS
+215 SAKSETSS
-222 SSGSSSSQNVA
+222 SSGSSSSSSNVA
-233 TVVNEV
+233 SVVNEV

-250 QSSSYYGFGT
+250 QSSNYYGFGT

-274 TKDALMIAT
+274 TKDSLMIAT

-314 ADLAVISVKLTD
+314 ADLAVISVKLSD

-367 GVVSAKNREVSLTDG
+367 GVVSAKNREISLTDG

-430 ITTAKTI
+430 ISTAKTI
-437 LTDLMNASSVSTKDA
+437 LTDLMNASSVTTKDA

-515 LAIKKAN
+515 LALKKAN
-522 TKVKITFKRSDQSG
+522 TKVKITFKRANQSG

-546 LGKKSDFKDVT
+546 LGKKSDFSDVT
-557 TDSSNDNSNSDSDSN
+557 TDNSSDSSNDSN
-572 NNSNNGNSNG
+572 NNSNNGNNNG
-582 NSSNGNSNGNSGNS
+582 NSNNGNSNGNSGNS
-596 NGNSGNYGYGY
+596 NGNSGDY
-607 GYGNGNSGNSSD
+607 GYGNGNSGNDNSN
-619 GYTNPYE
+619 GYINPYE

>member
-11 HNENLENNQINEV
+11 HNENVENNPINEV
-24 SSNEAGNSNAYD
+24 NSNKEYSNGEYNN
-36 GGVAVDVT
+36 GGLTVDVT
-44 PVEETAVH
+44 PTEETAVH
-52 EQRESHRY
+52 EQAESHRY
-60 SYKEQGTGGRSE
+60 SYKEQGTGGNSG
-72 RYNNDID
+72 RYDYGNDS
-79 HHRDSYNNSYADAEN
+79 H
-94 TYSNS
+94 YSNS
-99 YNNSYAD
+99 YSDSYND
-106 TENNNSNSY
+106 NYSNTYNNNS
-115 NSSYNE
+115 
-121 EENRYN
+121 
-127 NSYSNNYSNNNG
+127 

-144 IPPEPDKRRRQKK
+144 IPPEPDKRRRKRKNDDNNK
-157 NGKGNENRNG
+157 NGSGI
-167 MGKKV
+167 GKKI

-180 VFGLVAGACFVG
+180 IFGLVAGTCFVG
-192 VSVAKDKLY
+192 VSVARDKFY
-201 PSVADKIE
+201 PSTADKIE

-215 SAKSNTS
+215 SSKKET
-222 SSGSSSSQNVA
+222 SSGSSSNSQNVA
-233 TVVNEV
+233 SVVNEV

-250 QSSSYYGFGT
+250 QSSNYYGFGT

-274 TKDALMIAT
+274 TKDSLMIAT

-292 SLTVGFVDDT
+292 TLTVGFVDDT

-314 ADLAVISVKLTD
+314 ADLAVISVKIKD

-331 ASKIK
+331 ASKIN

-437 LTDLMNASSVSTKDA
+437 LTDLMNAGSVSTKDA

-491 ISAGDVITK
+491 ISAGDVIVK

-522 TKVKITFKRSDQSG
+522 TKVKITFKRANQSG
-536 TYKEK
+536 TYEEK

-546 LGKKSDFKDVT
+546 LGKKSDFKNVT
-557 TDSSNDNSNSDSDSN
+557 TDNSSDSSESDDS
-572 NNSNNGNSNG
+572 SNNGNSNG
-582 NSSNGNSNGNSGNS
+582 NSNNGNNNGNSGNS
-596 NGNSGNYGYGY
+596 NGNSGNGGYGY
-607 GYGNGNSGNSSD
+607 DNGNGGNSSD
-619 GYTNPYE
+619 GYMNPYD

>member
-1 MNEFENNNGF
+1 MNEFENGF
-11 HNENLENNQINEV
+11 HNENLENNRINNQE
-24 SSNEAGNSNAYD
+24 NNSQQ
-36 GGVAVDVT
+36 VAIDVT
-44 PVEETAVH
+44 PIEESVTQ
-52 EQRESHRY
+52 ENTESHRY
-60 SYKEQGTGGRSE
+60 SYREQGTGG
-72 RYNNDID
+72 
-79 HHRDSYNNSYADAEN
+79 
-94 TYSNS
+94 
-99 YNNSYAD
+99 
-106 TENNNSNSY
+106 
-115 NSSYNE
+115 SSYQYDNG
-121 EENRYN
+121 NNCNDTYN
-127 NSYSNNYSNNNG
+127 NSYSSHGWRDESTYNNE
-139 NYYSN
+139 NYYGN
-144 IPPEPDKRRRQKK
+144 IPPEPDKRRRQRK
-157 NGKGNENRNG
+157 NGSKNNKNG
-167 MGKKV
+167 MGKKA

-201 PSVADKIE
+201 PSTADRIE

-215 SAKSNTS
+215 SAKSETS
-222 SSGSSSSQNVA
+222 SSGSSSSSSNVA
-233 TVVNEV
+233 SVVNEV

-250 QSSSYYGFGT
+250 QSSNYYGFGT
-260 QESEGAGSGFIIAK
+260 QESEGAGSGFIVAK
-274 TKDALMIAT
+274 TKDNLMIAT

-314 ADLAVISVKLTD
+314 ADLAVISVKIKN

-515 LAIKKAN
+515 LALKKAN
-522 TKVKITFKRSDQSG
+522 TKVKITFKRANQSG
-536 TYKEK
+536 TYEEK

-546 LGKKSDFKDVT
+546 LGKKSDFSDVT
-557 TDSSNDNSNSDSDSN
+557 TDNSSDSSNDSN
-572 NNSNNGNSNG
+572 NNSNNGNN
-582 NSSNGNSNGNSGNS
+582 NGNSNGNSGNS
-596 NGNSGNYGYGY
+596 NGNSGDY
-607 GYGNGNSGNSSD
+607 GYGNGNFENDNGN
-619 GYTNPYE
+619 GYINPYE

>member
-11 HNENLENNQINEV
+11 HNENVENNPINEV
-24 SSNEAGNSNAYD
+24 NSNEEYSN
-36 GGVAVDVT
+36 GGLTVDVT
-44 PVEETAVH
+44 PTEETAVH
-52 EQRESHRY
+52 EQAESHRY
-60 SYKEQGTGGRSE
+60 SYKEQGTGGNSG
-72 RYNNDID
+72 RYDYGNDS
-79 HHRDSYNNSYADAEN
+79 H
-94 TYSNS
+94 YSNS
-99 YNNSYAD
+99 YSDSYND
-106 TENNNSNSY
+106 NYSNTYNNNS
-115 NSSYNE
+115 
-121 EENRYN
+121 
-127 NSYSNNYSNNNG
+127 

-144 IPPEPDKRRRQKK
+144 IPPEPDKRRRKRKNDDKNK
-157 NGKGNENRNG
+157 NGSGI
-167 MGKKV
+167 GKKI

-180 VFGLVAGACFVG
+180 IFGLVAGTCFVG
-192 VSVAKDKLY
+192 VSVVKDKFY
-201 PSVADKIE
+201 PSTADKIE

-215 SAKSNTS
+215 SSKKET
-222 SSGSSSSQNVA
+222 SSGSSSNSQNVA
-233 TVVNEV
+233 SVVNEV

-250 QSSSYYGFGT
+250 QSSNYYGFGT

-274 TKDALMIAT
+274 TKDSLMIAT

-314 ADLAVISVKLTD
+314 ADLAVISVKIKD

-437 LTDLMNASSVSTKDA
+437 LTDLMNAGSVSTKDA

-491 ISAGDVITK
+491 ISAGDVIVK

-522 TKVKITFKRSDQSG
+522 TKVKITFKRANQSG
-536 TYKEK
+536 TYEEK

-546 LGKKSDFKDVT
+546 LGKKSDFKNVT
-557 TDSSNDNSNSDSDSN
+557 TDNSSDSSESDDS
-572 NNSNNGNSNG
+572 SNNGNSNG
-582 NSSNGNSNGNSGNS
+582 NSNNRNNNGNSGNS
-596 NGNSGNYGYGY
+596 NGNSGNGGYGY
-607 GYGNGNSGNSSD
+607 DNGNSGNSSD
-619 GYTNPYE
+619 GYMNPYD

>member
-1 MNEFENNNGF
+1 MNEYENGF
-11 HNENLENNQINEV
+11 HNENLENNRINNQE
-24 SSNEAGNSNAYD
+24 NNSQQ
-36 GGVAVDVT
+36 VAIDVT
-44 PVEETAVH
+44 PIEESVTQ
-52 EQRESHRY
+52 ENTESHRY
-60 SYKEQGTGGRSE
+60 SYREQGTGG
-72 RYNNDID
+72 
-79 HHRDSYNNSYADAEN
+79 
-94 TYSNS
+94 
-99 YNNSYAD
+99 
-106 TENNNSNSY
+106 
-115 NSSYNE
+115 SSYQYDNG
-121 EENRYN
+121 NNCNDTYN
-127 NSYSNNYSNNNG
+127 NSYSSHGWRDESTYNNE
-139 NYYSN
+139 NYYGN
-144 IPPEPDKRRRQKK
+144 IPPEPDKRRRQRK
-157 NGKGNENRNG
+157 NGSKNNKNG
-167 MGKKV
+167 MGKKA

-201 PSVADKIE
+201 PSTADRIE

-215 SAKSNTS
+215 SAKSETS
-222 SSGSSSSQNVA
+222 SSGSSSSSSNVA
-233 TVVNEV
+233 SVVNEV

-250 QSSSYYGFGT
+250 QSSNYYGFGT
-260 QESEGAGSGFIIAK
+260 QESEGAGSGFIVAK
-274 TKDALMIAT
+274 TKDNLMIAT

-292 SLTVGFVDDT
+292 SLTVGFADDT

-314 ADLAVISVKLTD
+314 ADLAVISVKIKD

-515 LAIKKAN
+515 LALKKAN
-522 TKVKITFKRSDQSG
+522 TKVKITFKRANQRG
-536 TYKEK
+536 TYEEK

-546 LGKKSDFKDVT
+546 LGKKSDFSDVT
-557 TDSSNDNSNSDSDSN
+557 TDNSSDSSNDSN
-572 NNSNNGNSNG
+572 NNSNNGNN
-582 NSSNGNSNGNSGNS
+582 NGNSNGNSGNS
-596 NGNSGNYGYGY
+596 NGNSGDY
-607 GYGNGNSGNSSD
+607 GYGNGNFGND
-619 GYTNPYE
+619 NGNGYINPYE

>member
-11 HNENLENNQINEV
+11 HNENVENNPINEV
-24 SSNEAGNSNAYD
+24 NSNEEYSN
-36 GGVAVDVT
+36 GGYNNGGLTVDVT
-44 PVEETAVH
+44 PTEETAVH
-52 EQRESHRY
+52 EQAESHRY
-60 SYKEQGTGGRSE
+60 SYKEQGTGGNSG
-72 RYNNDID
+72 RYDYGNDS
-79 HHRDSYNNSYADAEN
+79 HYGNSYSDSYNDNYSN
-94 TYSNS
+94 TY
-99 YNNSYAD
+99 
-106 TENNNSNSY
+106 NNNS
-115 NSSYNE
+115 
-121 EENRYN
+121 
-127 NSYSNNYSNNNG
+127 

-144 IPPEPDKRRRQKK
+144 IPPEPDKRRRKRKNDDNNK
-157 NGKGNENRNG
+157 NGSGI
-167 MGKKV
+167 GKKI

-180 VFGLVAGACFVG
+180 IFGLVAGTCFVG
-192 VSVAKDKLY
+192 VSVVKDKFY
-201 PSVADKIE
+201 PSTADKIE

-215 SAKSNTS
+215 SSKKET
-222 SSGSSSSQNVA
+222 SSGSSSNRQNVSS
-233 TVVNEV
+233 VVNEV

-250 QSSSYYGFGT
+250 QSSNYYGFGT

-274 TKDALMIAT
+274 TKDSLMIAT

-314 ADLAVISVKLTD
+314 ADLAVISVKIKD

-396 NSGGVLINMDG
+396 NSGGVLINTDG

-437 LTDLMNASSVSTKDA
+437 LTDLMNAGSVSTKDA

-491 ISAGDVITK
+491 ISAGDVIVK

-522 TKVKITFKRSDQSG
+522 TKVKITFKRANQSG
-536 TYKEK
+536 TYEEK

-546 LGKKSDFKDVT
+546 LGKKSDFKNVT
-557 TDSSNDNSNSDSDSN
+557 TDSSSDSSESDDSSN
-572 NNSNNGNSNG
+572 NGNFNGNSNG
-582 NSSNGNSNGNSGNS
+582 NSNNGNNNGNSGNN
-596 NGNSGNYGYGY
+596 NGNSGNGGYGY
-607 GYGNGNSGNSSD
+607 DNGNNGNNGNSSD
-619 GYTNPYE
+619 GYMNPYD

>member
-11 HNENLENNQINEV
+11 HNENVENNPINEV
-24 SSNEAGNSNAYD
+24 NSNEEYSN
-36 GGVAVDVT
+36 GGYNNGELTVDVT
-44 PVEETAVH
+44 PTEETAVH
-52 EQRESHRY
+52 EQAESHRY
-60 SYKEQGTGGRSE
+60 SYKEQGTGGNSG
-72 RYNNDID
+72 RYDYGNDS
-79 HHRDSYNNSYADAEN
+79 HYGNSYSDSYNDNYSN
-94 TYSNS
+94 TY
-99 YNNSYAD
+99 
-106 TENNNSNSY
+106 NNNS
-115 NSSYNE
+115 
-121 EENRYN
+121 
-127 NSYSNNYSNNNG
+127 

-144 IPPEPDKRRRQKK
+144 IPPEPDKRRRKRK
-157 NGKGNENRNG
+157 NDDNNKTESGI
-167 MGKKV
+167 GKKI

-180 VFGLVAGACFVG
+180 VFGLVAGTCFVG
-192 VSVAKDKLY
+192 VSVVKDKFY
-201 PSVADKIE
+201 PSAADKIE

-215 SAKSNTS
+215 SSKKET
-222 SSGSSSSQNVA
+222 SSGSSSNSQNVSS
-233 TVVNEV
+233 VVNEV

-250 QSSSYYGFGT
+250 QSSNYYGFGT

-274 TKDALMIAT
+274 TKDSLMIAT

-314 ADLAVISVKLTD
+314 ADLAVISVKIKD

-396 NSGGVLINMDG
+396 NSGGVLINTDG

-437 LTDLMNASSVSTKDA
+437 LTDLMNAGSVSTKDA

-491 ISAGDVITK
+491 ISAGDVIVK

-522 TKVKITFKRSDQSG
+522 TKVKITFKRANQSG
-536 TYKEK
+536 TYEEK

-546 LGKKSDFKDVT
+546 LGKKSDFKNVT
-557 TDSSNDNSNSDSDSN
+557 TD
-572 NNSNNGNSNG
+572 
-582 NSSNGNSNGNSGNS
+582 
-596 NGNSGNYGYGY
+596 
-607 GYGNGNSGNSSD
+607 NSSD
-619 GYTNPYE
+619 SSE
-626 YFFGNN
+626 SDDSLSLIHI
-632 Y
+632 

>member
-1 MNEFENNNGF
+1 MNEFENGF
-11 HNENLENNQINEV
+11 HNENLENNRINNQE
-24 SSNEAGNSNAYD
+24 NNSQQ
-36 GGVAVDVT
+36 VAIDVT
-44 PVEETAVH
+44 PIEESVT
-52 EQRESHRY
+52 QKNTESHRY
-60 SYKEQGTGGRSE
+60 SYREQGTGGS
-72 RYNNDID
+72 
-79 HHRDSYNNSYADAEN
+79 SYQYDNG
-94 TYSNS
+94 
-99 YNNSYAD
+99 
-106 TENNNSNSY
+106 NNSNDT
-115 NSSYNE
+115 
-121 EENRYN
+121 YN
-127 NSYSNNYSNNNG
+127 NSYSSQGWRDESTYNNE
-139 NYYSN
+139 NYYGN
-144 IPPEPDKRRRQKK
+144 IPPEPDKRRRQRK
-157 NGKGNENRNG
+157 NGSKNNKNG
-167 MGKKV
+167 MGKKA

-201 PSVADKIE
+201 PSTADRIE

-215 SAKSNTS
+215 SAKSETSS
-222 SSGSSSSQNVA
+222 SSGSSSSSSNVA
-233 TVVNEV
+233 SVVNEV

-250 QSSSYYGFGT
+250 QSSNYYGFGT
-260 QESEGAGSGFIIAK
+260 QESEGAGSGFIVAK
-274 TKDALMIAT
+274 TKDNLMIAT

-292 SLTVGFVDDT
+292 SLTVGFADDT

-314 ADLAVISVKLTD
+314 ADLAVISVKLSD

-367 GVVSAKNREVSLTDG
+367 GVVSAKNREISLTDG

-515 LAIKKAN
+515 LALKKAN
-522 TKVKITFKRSDQSG
+522 TKVKITFKRANQSG
-536 TYKEK
+536 TYEEK

-546 LGKKSDFKDVT
+546 LGKKSDFSDVT
-557 TDSSNDNSNSDSDSN
+557 TDNSSDSSNDSN
-572 NNSNNGNSNG
+572 NNSNNGNN
-582 NSSNGNSNGNSGNS
+582 NGNSNGNSGNS
-596 NGNSGNYGYGY
+596 NGNSGDY
-607 GYGNGNSGNSSD
+607 GYGNGNSGND
-619 GYTNPYE
+619 NGNGYINPYE

>member
-11 HNENLENNQINEV
+11 HNENVENNPINEV
-24 SSNEAGNSNAYD
+24 NSNKEYSNGEYNN
-36 GGVAVDVT
+36 GGLTVDVT
-44 PVEETAVH
+44 PTEETAVH
-52 EQRESHRY
+52 EQAESHRY
-60 SYKEQGTGGRSE
+60 SYKEQGTGGNSG
-72 RYNNDID
+72 RYDYGNDS
-79 HHRDSYNNSYADAEN
+79 H
-94 TYSNS
+94 YSNS
-99 YNNSYAD
+99 YSDSYND
-106 TENNNSNSY
+106 NYSNTYNNNS
-115 NSSYNE
+115 
-121 EENRYN
+121 
-127 NSYSNNYSNNNG
+127 

-144 IPPEPDKRRRQKK
+144 IPPEPDKRRRKRKNDDNNK
-157 NGKGNENRNG
+157 NGSGI
-167 MGKKV
+167 GKKI

-180 VFGLVAGACFVG
+180 IFGLVAGTCFVG
-192 VSVAKDKLY
+192 VSVVKDKFY
-201 PSVADKIE
+201 PSTADKIE

-215 SAKSNTS
+215 SSKKET
-222 SSGSSSSQNVA
+222 SSGSGSNSQNVA
-233 TVVNEV
+233 SVVNEV

-250 QSSSYYGFGT
+250 QSSNYYGFGT

-274 TKDALMIAT
+274 TKDSLMIAT

-292 SLTVGFVDDT
+292 TLTVGFVDDT

-314 ADLAVISVKLTD
+314 ADLAVISVKIKD

-437 LTDLMNASSVSTKDA
+437 LTDLMNAGSVSTKDA

-491 ISAGDVITK
+491 ISAGDVIVK

-522 TKVKITFKRSDQSG
+522 TKVKITFKRANQSG
-536 TYKEK
+536 TYEEK

-546 LGKKSDFKDVT
+546 LGKKSDFKNVT
-557 TDSSNDNSNSDSDSN
+557 TDNSSDSSESDDS
-572 NNSNNGNSNG
+572 SNNGNSNG
-582 NSSNGNSNGNSGNS
+582 NSNNGNNNGNSGNS
-596 NGNSGNYGYGY
+596 NGNSGNGGYGY
-607 GYGNGNSGNSSD
+607 DNGNGGNSSD
-619 GYTNPYE
+619 GYMNPYD

>member
-1 MNEFENNNGF
+1 MNEFENGF
-11 HNENLENNQINEV
+11 HNENLENNRINNQE
-24 SSNEAGNSNAYD
+24 NNSQQ
-36 GGVAVDVT
+36 VAIDVT
-44 PVEETAVH
+44 PIEESVTQ
-52 EQRESHRY
+52 ENTESHRY
-60 SYKEQGTGGRSE
+60 SYREQGTGG
-72 RYNNDID
+72 
-79 HHRDSYNNSYADAEN
+79 
-94 TYSNS
+94 
-99 YNNSYAD
+99 
-106 TENNNSNSY
+106 
-115 NSSYNE
+115 SSYQYDNG
-121 EENRYN
+121 NNCNDTYN
-127 NSYSNNYSNNNG
+127 NSYSSHGWRDESTYNNE
-139 NYYSN
+139 NYYGN
-144 IPPEPDKRRRQKK
+144 IPPEPDKRRRQRK
-157 NGKGNENRNG
+157 NGSKNNKNG
-167 MGKKV
+167 MGKKA

-201 PSVADKIE
+201 PSTADRIE

-215 SAKSNTS
+215 SAKSETS
-222 SSGSSSSQNVA
+222 SSGSSSSSSNVA
-233 TVVNEV
+233 SVVNEV

-250 QSSSYYGFGT
+250 QSSNYYGFGT
-260 QESEGAGSGFIIAK
+260 QESEGAGSGFIVAK
-274 TKDALMIAT
+274 TKDNLMIAT

-314 ADLAVISVKLTD
+314 ADLAVISVNIKD

-437 LTDLMNASSVSTKDA
+437 LTDLMNANSVSTKDA

-515 LAIKKAN
+515 LALKKAN
-522 TKVKITFKRSDQSG
+522 TKVKITFKRANQSG
-536 TYKEK
+536 TYEEK

-546 LGKKSDFKDVT
+546 LGKKSDFSDVT
-557 TDSSNDNSNSDSDSN
+557 TDNSSDSSNDSN
-572 NNSNNGNSNG
+572 NNSNNGNN
-582 NSSNGNSNGNSGNS
+582 NGNSNGNSGNS
-596 NGNSGNYGYGY
+596 NGNSGDY
-607 GYGNGNSGNSSD
+607 GYGNGNFGND
-619 GYTNPYE
+619 NGNGYINPYE

>member
-1 MNEFENNNGF
+1 MNEFENGF
-11 HNENLENNQINEV
+11 HNENLENNRINNQE
-24 SSNEAGNSNAYD
+24 NNSQQ
-36 GGVAVDVT
+36 VAIDVT
-44 PVEETAVH
+44 PIEESVTQ
-52 EQRESHRY
+52 ENTESHRY
-60 SYKEQGTGGRSE
+60 SYKEQGTGGS
-72 RYNNDID
+72 
-79 HHRDSYNNSYADAEN
+79 SYQYDNG
-94 TYSNS
+94 
-99 YNNSYAD
+99 
-106 TENNNSNSY
+106 NNSNDT
-115 NSSYNE
+115 
-121 EENRYN
+121 YN
-127 NSYSNNYSNNNG
+127 NSYSSHGWRDESTYNNE
-139 NYYSN
+139 NYYGN
-144 IPPEPDKRRRQKK
+144 IPPEPDKRRRQRK
-157 NGKGNENRNG
+157 NGSKNNKNG
-167 MGKKV
+167 MGKKA

-201 PSVADKIE
+201 PSTADRIE

-215 SAKSNTS
+215 SAKSETS
-222 SSGSSSSQNVA
+222 SSGSSSSSSNVA
-233 TVVNEV
+233 SVVNEV

-250 QSSSYYGFGT
+250 QSSNYYGFGT
-260 QESEGAGSGFIIAK
+260 QESEGAGSGFIVAK
-274 TKDALMIAT
+274 TKDNLMIAT

-292 SLTVGFVDDT
+292 SLTVGFADDT

-314 ADLAVISVKLTD
+314 ADLAVISVKLSD

-367 GVVSAKNREVSLTDG
+367 GVVSAKNREISLTDG

-515 LAIKKAN
+515 LALKKAN
-522 TKVKITFKRSDQSG
+522 TKVKITFKRANQSG
-536 TYKEK
+536 TYEEK

-546 LGKKSDFKDVT
+546 LGKKSDFSDVT
-557 TDSSNDNSNSDSDSN
+557 TDNSSDSSNDSN
-572 NNSNNGNSNG
+572 NNSNNGNN
-582 NSSNGNSNGNSGNS
+582 NGNSNGNSGNS
-596 NGNSGNYGYGY
+596 NGNSGDY
-607 GYGNGNSGNSSD
+607 GYGNGNSGND
-619 GYTNPYE
+619 NGNGYINPYE

>member
-1 MNEFENNNGF
+1 MNEFENGF
-11 HNENLENNQINEV
+11 HNENLENNRINNQE
-24 SSNEAGNSNAYD
+24 NNSQQ
-36 GGVAVDVT
+36 VAIDVT
-44 PVEETAVH
+44 PIEESVTQ
-52 EQRESHRY
+52 ENTESHRY
-60 SYKEQGTGGRSE
+60 SYREQGTGGS
-72 RYNNDID
+72 
-79 HHRDSYNNSYADAEN
+79 SYQYDNG
-94 TYSNS
+94 
-99 YNNSYAD
+99 
-106 TENNNSNSY
+106 NNSNDT
-115 NSSYNE
+115 
-121 EENRYN
+121 YN
-127 NSYSNNYSNNNG
+127 NSYSSHGWRDESTYNNE
-139 NYYSN
+139 NYYGN
-144 IPPEPDKRRRQKK
+144 IPPEPDKRRRQRK
-157 NGKGNENRNG
+157 NGSKNNKNG
-167 MGKKV
+167 MGKKA

-201 PSVADKIE
+201 PSTADRIE

-215 SAKSNTS
+215 SAKSETS
-222 SSGSSSSQNVA
+222 SSGSSSSSSNVA
-233 TVVNEV
+233 SVVNEV

-250 QSSSYYGFGT
+250 QSSNYYGFGT
-260 QESEGAGSGFIIAK
+260 QESEGAGSGFIVAK
-274 TKDALMIAT
+274 TKDNLMIAT

-292 SLTVGFVDDT
+292 SLTVGFADDT

-314 ADLAVISVKLTD
+314 ADLAVISVKIKD

-396 NSGGVLINMDG
+396 HSGGVLINMDG

-515 LAIKKAN
+515 LALKKAN
-522 TKVKITFKRSDQSG
+522 TKVKITFKRANQSG
-536 TYKEK
+536 TYEEK

-546 LGKKSDFKDVT
+546 LGKKSDFSDVT
-557 TDSSNDNSNSDSDSN
+557 TDNSSDSSNDSN
-572 NNSNNGNSNG
+572 NNSNNGNN
-582 NSSNGNSNGNSGNS
+582 NGNSNGNSGNS
-596 NGNSGNYGYGY
+596 NGNSGDY
-607 GYGNGNSGNSSD
+607 GYGNGNFGND
-619 GYTNPYE
+619 NGNGYINPYE

>member
-1 MNEFENNNGF
+1 MNEFENGF
-11 HNENLENNQINEV
+11 HNENLENNRINNQE
-24 SSNEAGNSNAYD
+24 NNSQQ
-36 GGVAVDVT
+36 VAIDVT
-44 PVEETAVH
+44 PIEESVTQ
-52 EQRESHRY
+52 ENTESHRY
-60 SYKEQGTGGRSE
+60 SYREQGTGGS
-72 RYNNDID
+72 
-79 HHRDSYNNSYADAEN
+79 SYQYDNG
-94 TYSNS
+94 
-99 YNNSYAD
+99 
-106 TENNNSNSY
+106 NNSNDT
-115 NSSYNE
+115 
-121 EENRYN
+121 YN
-127 NSYSNNYSNNNG
+127 NSYSSHGWRDESTYNIE
-139 NYYSN
+139 NYYGN
-144 IPPEPDKRRRQKK
+144 IPPEPDKRRRQRK
-157 NGKGNENRNG
+157 NGSKNNKNG
-167 MGKKV
+167 MGKKA

-201 PSVADKIE
+201 PSTADRIE

-215 SAKSNTS
+215 SAKSETS
-222 SSGSSSSQNVA
+222 SSGSSSSSSNVA
-233 TVVNEV
+233 SVVNEV

-250 QSSSYYGFGT
+250 QSSNYYGFGT
-260 QESEGAGSGFIIAK
+260 QESEGAGSGFIVAK
-274 TKDALMIAT
+274 TKDNLMIAT

-292 SLTVGFVDDT
+292 SLTVGFADDT

-314 ADLAVISVKLTD
+314 ADLAVISVKIKD

-515 LAIKKAN
+515 LALKKAN
-522 TKVKITFKRSDQSG
+522 TKVKITFKRANQSG
-536 TYKEK
+536 TYEEK

-546 LGKKSDFKDVT
+546 LGKKSDFSDVT
-557 TDSSNDNSNSDSDSN
+557 TDNSSDSSNDSN
-572 NNSNNGNSNG
+572 NNSNNGNN
-582 NSSNGNSNGNSGNS
+582 NGNSNGNSGNS
-596 NGNSGNYGYGY
+596 NGNSGDY
-607 GYGNGNSGNSSD
+607 GYGNGNFGND
-619 GYTNPYE
+619 NGNGYINPYE